1 MTLWVGRLTA
11 ASKRSEKEVKEL
23 FEGFK
28 ERFKQCKG
36 KGWHSKMSVYMKDWF
51 GGRNDMLHYF
61 AHSLDAYHSLKKKG
75 RTQDAHQFAGPYH
88 MIVLPDYAP
97 PEHAERHHHKQG
109 KADLT
114 VQPVIIG

>member
-1 MTLWVGRLTA
+1 
-11 ASKRSEKEVKEL
+11 
-23 FEGFK
+23 
-28 ERFKQCKG
+28 
-36 KGWHSKMSVYMKDWF
+36 MSVYMKDWF

-75 RTQDAHQFAGPYH
+75 RAQDAHQFAGPYH